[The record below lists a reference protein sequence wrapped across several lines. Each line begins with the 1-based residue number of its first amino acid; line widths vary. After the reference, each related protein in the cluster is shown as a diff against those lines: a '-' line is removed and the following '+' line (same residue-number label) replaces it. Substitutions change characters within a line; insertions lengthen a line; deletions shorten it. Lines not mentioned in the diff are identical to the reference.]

1 MTSKPATSFSSEDG
15 NERAIKGRRRKSS
28 PSKLPSSE
36 RSDSDT
42 HSDPSETHHHDED
55 DDADD
60 DADDA
65 GSQAYQTVL
74 RSLCGLPAEEAR
86 PTFHLKDQ
94 HTYECL
100 YQRLAETVGLLGY
113 YEEEIRKDWNSETGH
128 LTLRLT
134 QSTLHEIFKEDLG
147 RALSQELDRVAK
159 THPPLEPFCD
169 KIMSAGHAQVTKRG
183 RRSHAPHFDRS
194 PDGQLQY
201 RGHRYPHVI
210 IEIAYSQDKKILD
223 EIVAEYFEQISDKF
237 CTCLAFDID
246 YAYPQGGREPG
257 HKHPASV
264 SVLTSEPDPEDLET
278 INIKSLMDTVVF
290 RDKDATATPGEL
302 VLPFRLLVPAGER
315 NNIPDT
321 DAEARLPFARLAG
334 FVDEAEQQQ
343 RVIEASV
350 TPEPA
355 APPRRKL
362 RWLDKD
368 GR

>member
-15 NERAIKGRRRKSS
+15 NERAIKGRRRKPS

-36 RSDSDT
+36 RSDTDT
-42 HSDPSETHHHDED
+42 HSNRSETHHHDD
-55 DDADD
+55 DDDTED
-60 DADDA
+60 TV
-65 GSQAYQTVL
+65 SQAYQTIL
-74 RSLCGLPAEEAR
+74 RSFCGLPAEQAR

-94 HTYECL
+94 HTYERL
-100 YQRLAETVGLLGY
+100 YQRLAETVGLLEY
-113 YEEEIRKDWNSETGH
+113 YEQDIRKDWNSETGH
-128 LTLRLT
+128 LTLQLVPC
-134 QSTLHEIFKEDLG
+134 TLHEIFQKSLG
-147 RALSQELDRVAK
+147 RALSQELDRIAE
-159 THPPLEPFCD
+159 TYPSLYPFCG
-169 KIMSAGHAQVTKRG
+169 KIIPAGHAQMTKRAK
-183 RRSHAPHFDRS
+183 RSRVPHFDRS

-201 RGHRYPHVI
+201 RGRRYPHVI
-210 IEIAYSQDKKILD
+210 IEIAYSQDKKSLD
-223 EIVAEYFEQISDKF
+223 DIVAEYFEQVSDKF

-246 YAYPQGGREPG
+246 YAYPQERREPG

-264 SVLTSEPDPEDLET
+264 SVWTSEPGPEDLET
-278 INIKSLMDTVVF
+278 INIKSLMDAVVF

-368 GR
+368 GS